1 MASHFP
7 HLLDPRIHPDDGRRC
22 VRVPTWETFEHVTQ
36 FITLR
41 DLAQTSWREDLER
54 YTEEFKLGRI
64 VWPVINLL
72 HCGHLAQVLE
82 EICRRGLYLF
92 DLWSYVPGSPLEA
105 QWSNITPP
113 PGMVRHLRRT
123 LGDRFLGIDNGEQ
136 DGRYI
141 WATAE
146 QQCPRAQSRLAQY
159 LSFQRH
165 FQKLCDELG
174 NDMTALTSLTLGH
187 YFLKEGNHVLLGA
200 ETAQALPNSQL
211 YYAFIRGA
219 GKQYGVHWF
228 GNASVFN
235 RWGWKDYGP
244 AKRDGRYRSGP
255 EEGSSLNL
263 LKRLLYTHYL
273 YNCVAVGFESGWL
286 TESAPYAL
294 TPVGEIQRGAVEFV
308 ARHGQPGVMHTP
320 AALLLDFY
328 SGWVPPRHL
337 YTPYVY
343 QVWGGMPYEAGDY
356 LTHGVLS
363 LLLPGYEDASYF
375 RDERGFLSPTP
386 FGDMTDCLLSDAPL
400 WVLRQYGLVV
410 AAGAL
415 AMTRELGDKLRAF
428 VAAGGHLVVTATNA
442 CGLLPELTVHG
453 SEVRVEAGAAMAWS
467 DCEDEAE
474 VLVEAGAAVAW
485 SDGTEEVED
494 HAFALCRATL
504 PAEAEVLA
512 TCGELPC
519 VVRVPHGAG
528 HVTLL
533 LSPYGLP
540 AAAQHTGPID
550 NAEDKPLACP
560 FELLRHVRRALAQAF
575 AGEQLFTVGDGL
587 GFITCRRG
595 VGDYL
600 LALYNNGL
608 HALPW
613 RIASRC
619 GTIRSVQELELDR
632 SVQGA
637 VGQWPKGLDGN
648 AAGSSDAHT
657 IAGGDIRLFA
667 VSVEEQDVALLPAPQ
682 PPPRPRNRLLALRT
696 AAGVQEEILRRP
708 TFFEHFDGVKLE
720 WSYLRDRD
728 SRQLQREQ
736 DWLARQQ
743 MRAVVDFSHDLNLFP
758 GLTLLDSYP
767 PHFGASMAAIDDVL
781 AKMRLCGARDAII
794 AIHRKPENH
803 WSDERARAEFT
814 VRIGELCRRA
824 ADHGVTLHLQ
834 TDHWKRL
841 PDSASLLDL
850 IAAIGEPNLRYALN
864 VGHLWPD
871 CESPSAVLELAGE
884 RLGAVLLCAPQV
896 DLAGQIYDAHLPVHG
911 SGIDLAALAGAGDP
925 LFIFD
930 AIYPD
935 WDAEYL
941 DVEALSAALGAYY

>member
-1 MASHFP
+1 MVSHFP
-7 HLLDPRIHPDDGRRC
+7 HLLDPRIHPDDDRRC
-22 VRVPTWETFEHVTQ
+22 VRVPTWDTFEHTTQ

-41 DLAQTSWREDLER
+41 DLTQTAWREDLER

-64 VWPVINLL
+64 VWPLLNLL

-82 EICRRGLYLF
+82 EIRRRGLYLF
-92 DLWSYVPGSPLEA
+92 DMWSYVPGSPLEGT
-105 QWSNITPP
+105 WSNVTPP
-113 PGMVRHLRRT
+113 PGMVRHLQRT

-146 QQCPRAQSRLAQY
+146 QQCPRAQSRFAQY

-165 FQKLCDELG
+165 FQQLCDELG
-174 NDMTALTSLTLGH
+174 NHMTALSSLTFGH

-244 AKRDGRYRSGP
+244 PKRDGRYVSGP

-273 YNCVAVGFESGWL
+273 YNCVAIGFESGWL
-286 TESAPYAL
+286 TESSPVAL

-320 AALLLDFY
+320 AALLLDFF

-337 YTPYVY
+337 YTPHVY
-343 QVWGGMPYEAGDY
+343 QVWGGMPYETGDY

-363 LLLPGYEDASYF
+363 LLLPGYQDASYYH
-375 RDERGFLSPTP
+375 DERGFLSPTP
-386 FGDMTDCLLSDAPL
+386 FGDMSDCLLTDAPL
-400 WVLRQYGLVV
+400 WVLRQYGLLV

-415 AMTRELGDKLRAF
+415 TMTRELAAKLRAF
-428 VAAGGHLVVTATNA
+428 VAGGGHLVVTAGNA
-442 CGLLPELTVHG
+442 RGLLPELVVDGAETP
-453 SEVRVEAGAAMAWS
+453 VEAGVTIDWN
-467 DCEDEAE
+467 
-474 VLVEAGAAVAW
+474 
-485 SDGTEEVED
+485 DGEREEEE
-494 HAFALCRATL
+494 HSFALCRAAL
-504 PAEAEVLA
+504 PAGAEVLA
-512 TCGELPC
+512 RCGELPC
-519 VVRVPHGAG
+519 VVRVAHEAG
-528 HVTLL
+528 RVTLL
-533 LSPYGLP
+533 LSPFGLP
-540 AAAQHTGPID
+540 AEAQHSGPIE

-575 AGEQLFTVGDGL
+575 AAEQLFAVGDGL
-587 GFITCRRG
+587 GFITCRRAA
-595 VGDYL
+595 GDYL
-600 LALYNNGL
+600 LALYNNERR
-608 HALPW
+608 ALPW

-632 SVQGA
+632 AEQGA
-637 VGQWPKGLDGN
+637 AGYWPKGYAGGGAGGGAD
-648 AAGSSDAHT
+648 AGSSDAHT
-657 IAGGDIRLFA
+657 IASGDIRLFA
-667 VSVEEQDVALLPAPQ
+667 VSVEEQGVTLLPAPQ
-682 PPPRPRNRLLALRT
+682 PPPRPRNRLLALR
-696 AAGVQEEILRRP
+696 AAGSVQEEILRRP

-743 MRAVVDFSHDLNLFP
+743 VRAVVDFSHDLNLFP

-767 PHFGASMAAIDDVL
+767 PHFTASVAAIDDVL
-781 AKMRLCGARDAII
+781 AKMRLCGARDAVI
-794 AIHRKPENH
+794 ALHRKPENH
-803 WSDERARAEFT
+803 WSDERAHAEFT
-814 VRIGELCRRA
+814 ARIGELCRRA

-834 TDHWKRL
+834 TNHGKRL
-841 PDSASLLDL
+841 PDSAALLDL
-850 IAAIGEPNLRYALN
+850 IAGIGQPNLRYALN
-864 VGHLWPD
+864 VGHLRPGA
-871 CESPSAVLELAGE
+871 EPPAAVIELAGE
-884 RLGAVLLCAPQV
+884 RLGAVLLCAPRV

-911 SGIDLAALAGAGDP
+911 SGIDLAPLAGAGDP

-941 DVEALSAALGAYY
+941 DVQALRSALGT

>member
-1 MASHFP
+1 MACHFP
-7 HLLDPRIHPDDGRRC
+7 YLLDPRIYPDASRRC
-22 VRVPTWETFEHVTQ
+22 VQVPTWETFEQATQ

-41 DLAQTSWREDLER
+41 DLTQTSWREDLDR
-54 YTEEFKLGRI
+54 YTVEFRLGRI
-64 VWPVINLL
+64 VWPLIHLL
-72 HCGHLAQVLE
+72 HCGHLAQALE
-82 EICRRGLYLF
+82 EIRDRGLYLF
-92 DLWSYVPGSPLEA
+92 DLWSYVPGSPLEGT
-105 QWSNITPP
+105 WSNVTPP
-113 PGMVRHLRRT
+113 PGMVRHLQRT

-146 QQCPRAQSRLAQY
+146 QQCPRTQSRFAQY

-174 NDMTALTSLTLGH
+174 NHMTALSSLTFGH

-244 AKRDGRYRSGP
+244 PKRAESYLSGP
-255 EEGSSLNL
+255 EEGSSLSL

-273 YNCVAVGFESGWL
+273 YNCVAIGFESGWL
-286 TESAPYAL
+286 TEAPPHAL
-294 TPVGEIQRGAVEFV
+294 TPIGDIQRGAVEFV

-320 AALLLDFY
+320 AALLLDFFA
-328 SGWVPPRHL
+328 GWVPPRHL
-337 YTPYVY
+337 YTPHVY

-363 LLLPGYEDASYF
+363 LLLPGYGDASYYH
-375 RDERGFLSPTP
+375 DERGFLSPTP

-400 WVLRQYGLVV
+400 WILRQYGLVV

-415 AMTRELGDKLRAF
+415 TMTRELSDKLRAF
-428 VAAGGHLVVTATNA
+428 VAGGGHLVATAGHA
-442 CGLLPELTVHG
+442 RGLLPELAIGCPVP
-453 SEVRVEAGAAMAWS
+453 VAAGATIHWH
-467 DCEDEAE
+467 
-474 VLVEAGAAVAW
+474 
-485 SDGTEEVED
+485 DGRREVEPD
-494 HAFALCRATL
+494 SFELCRAAL
-504 PAEAEVLA
+504 PGEAEVLA

-519 VVRVPHGAG
+519 VVEVAHGAG
-528 HVTLL
+528 QVTLL
-533 LSPYGLP
+533 LSPFGLP
-540 AAAQHTGPID
+540 AAAQHRGPIE
-550 NAEDKPLACP
+550 NAVDAPLACP
-560 FELLRHVRRALAQAF
+560 FELLRHARRALAQAF
-575 AGEQLFTVGDGL
+575 AAQQLFAVGEGL
-587 GFITCRRG
+587 GFITCRRAA
-595 VGDYL
+595 GDYL
-600 LALYNNGL
+600 LAIHNNEH

-613 RIASRC
+613 RIVSHC
-619 GTIRSVQELELDR
+619 GPLRSVRELDLD
-632 SVQGA
+632 QTE
-637 VGQWPKGLDGN
+637 KG
-648 AAGSSDAHT
+648 AAGYWPRGHAGAGVRAGRSDAHT
-657 IAGGDIRLFA
+657 IAGGDVRLFA
-667 VSVEEQDVALLPAPQ
+667 VSVSEQDVTLLP
-682 PPPRPRNRLLALRT
+682 PPRPPARPRNRLLALRS
-696 AAGVQEEILRRP
+696 AAGVQQEILRRP

-728 SRQLQREQ
+728 RAQLQREQ

-743 MRAVVDFSHDLNLFP
+743 VRAVVDFSHDLNLFP

-767 PHFGASMAAIDDVL
+767 PHFAASVAAIDEVL

-803 WSDERARAEFT
+803 WSDARAHAEFT

-824 ADHGVTLHLQ
+824 ADHGVTIHLQ

-841 PDSASLLDL
+841 PNSAALLDL
-850 IAAIGEPNLRYALN
+850 IAAVGQPNLRYALN
-864 VGHLWPD
+864 VGHLAPGG
-871 CESPSAVLELAGE
+871 EPLAEAIELGRE
-884 RLGAVLLCAPQV
+884 RLGAVLLCASRV
-896 DLAGQIYDAHLPVHG
+896 DLAGQRYDAHLPVHA
-911 SGIDLAALAGAGDP
+911 SGIDLSPLATVPGA
-925 LFIFD
+925 LFICD
-930 AIYPD
+930 GIYQD

-941 DVEALSAALGAYY
+941 DTRALRRALGA

>member
-7 HLLDPRIHPDDGRRC
+7 HLLNPRVHPDDSRRR
-22 VRVPTWETFEHVTQ
+22 VPVPTWETFENVTQ

-64 VWPVINLL
+64 VWPLLNLL
-72 HCGHLAQVLE
+72 HCAHLAQVLE
-82 EICRRGLYLF
+82 EIRRRGLYLF

-105 QWSNITPP
+105 PWSNITPP

-123 LGDRFLGIDNGEQ
+123 LGERFLGIDNGEQ

-146 QQCPRAQSRLAQY
+146 QQCPRAQSRFAQY

-165 FQKLCDELG
+165 FEKLCDELG
-174 NDMTALTSLTLGH
+174 NHMTALTSLTLGH

-200 ETAQALPNSQL
+200 ETAQALPNGQL

-244 AKRDGRYRSGP
+244 PKRDGRYRSGA

-286 TESAPYAL
+286 TESPPYAL

-320 AALLLDFY
+320 AALLLDFF

-337 YTPYVY
+337 YTPHVY

-375 RDERGFLSPTP
+375 HDERGFLSPTP

-415 AMTRELGDKLRAF
+415 VMTRELVDKLRTF
-428 VAAGGHLVVTATNA
+428 AAGGGHLVVTAANA
-442 CGLLPELTVHG
+442 RGLLPELTVDG
-453 SEVRVEAGAAMAWS
+453 SEVRVGAGAAI
-467 DCEDEAE
+467 
-474 VLVEAGAAVAW
+474 AW
-485 SDGTEEVED
+485 SDGAGEAEEE
-494 HAFALCRATL
+494 AFALCRARL
-504 PAEAEVLA
+504 PAGAEVLA

-519 VVRVPHGAG
+519 VVRLAHGTG

-533 LSPYGLP
+533 LSPFGLP
-540 AAAQHTGPID
+540 AEARHTGPIE
-550 NAEDKPLACP
+550 NAEEKPLACP
-560 FELLRHVRRALAQAF
+560 FVLLRHVRRALAQAF
-575 AGEQLFTVGDGL
+575 AAEQLFTVGDGL

-595 VGDYL
+595 AGDYL

-613 RIASRC
+613 RISTRR
-619 GTIRSVQELELDR
+619 GKLRSVQELDLDR
-632 SVQGA
+632 SEQGA
-637 VGQWPKGLDGN
+637 VGQWPKGLDGS
-648 AAGSSDAHT
+648 AAGSSDTHT

-667 VSVEEQDVALLPAPQ
+667 VSAEERGVALLPAPQ

-696 AAGVQEEILRRP
+696 AAGVQQEILRRP

-728 SRQLQREQ
+728 SHQLQREQ
-736 DWLARQQ
+736 DWLSRQQ
-743 MRAVVDFSHDLNLFP
+743 VRAVVDFSHDLNLFP

-767 PHFGASMAAIDDVL
+767 PHFSAGLAAIDDVL

-814 VRIGELCRRA
+814 TRIGELCRRA

-841 PDSASLLDL
+841 PESAALLEL
-850 IAAIGEPNLRYALN
+850 IAAIDEPNLRYALN

-871 CESPSAVLELAGE
+871 AEPPAAVLELAGK

-896 DLAGQIYDAHLPVHG
+896 DLAGQVYDAHLPVHG
-911 SGIDLAALAGAGDP
+911 SGIDLAALAGAGTAM
-925 LFIFD
+925 FIFD

-941 DVEALSAALGAYY
+941 DVRALSAALGGTGSVPALRQADA

>member
-7 HLLDPRIHPDDGRRC
+7 YLLDPRIHPDASRRG
-22 VRVPTWETFEHVTQ
+22 VRVSTWETFEHVTQ

-82 EICRRGLYLF
+82 EIRRRGLYLF

-113 PGMVRHLRRT
+113 PGMVRHLQRT

-146 QQCPRAQSRLAQY
+146 QQCPRTQSRFAQY

-174 NDMTALTSLTLGH
+174 NHMTALTSLTLGH

-244 AKRDGRYRSGP
+244 PKRDGRYRSGA

-308 ARHGQPGVMHTP
+308 ARHGQPGVMHAP
-320 AALLLDFY
+320 AALLLDFFA
-328 SGWVPPRHL
+328 GWVPPRHL

-375 RDERGFLSPTP
+375 HDERGFQSPTP

-415 AMTRELGDKLRAF
+415 TMTHELGDKLRAF
-428 VAAGGHLVVTATNA
+428 VAGGGHLVVTAANA
-442 CGLLPELTVHG
+442 RGLLPELTVYG
-453 SEVRVEAGAAMAWS
+453 SEVRVHGGGAIASNDGANA
-467 DCEDEAE
+467 AE
-474 VLVEAGAAVAW
+474 VLIDAGATISW
-485 SDGTEEVED
+485 NDNTEEVEER
-494 HAFALCRATL
+494 AFALYRAEL
-504 PAEAEVLA
+504 PAAAEVLA

-519 VVRVPHGAG
+519 VVRLAHGAG
-528 HVTLL
+528 QVTLL
-533 LSPYGLP
+533 LSPFGLP
-540 AAAQHTGPID
+540 AAAQHSGPIE
-550 NAEDKPLACP
+550 NAEEKPLACP
-560 FELLRHVRRALAQAF
+560 FVLLRHVRRALAEAF
-575 AGEQLFTVGDGL
+575 AAEQLFTVGDGL

-595 VGDYL
+595 AGDYL

-613 RIASRC
+613 RIAPRC

-632 SVQGA
+632 SEQGA
-637 VGQWPKGLDGN
+637 VGQWPKGFDGS
-648 AAGSSDAHT
+648 AGASSDAHT

-667 VSVEEQDVALLPAPQ
+667 VSVEEQGLTVLPAPQ
-682 PPPRPRNRLLALRT
+682 PPPRPRNRLLALRGT
-696 AAGVQEEILRRP
+696 AAVQQEILRRP

-743 MRAVVDFSHDLNLFP
+743 VRAVVDFSHDLNLFP
-758 GLTLLDSYP
+758 GLTLLDSYT
-767 PHFGASMAAIDDVL
+767 PHYSASVAAIDDVL
-781 AKMRLCGARDAII
+781 AKMRLCGARDAIF

-803 WSDERARAEFT
+803 WSDERARTEFT
-814 VRIGELCRRA
+814 ARIGELCRRA
-824 ADHGVTLHLQ
+824 ADHGVILHLQ

-841 PDSASLLDL
+841 PDSAALLDL
-850 IAAIGEPNLRYALN
+850 IAAIDEPNLRYALN

-871 CESPSAVLELAGE
+871 AEPPAAVLELAGE
-884 RLGAVLLCAPQV
+884 RLGAVLLCAPRV

-911 SGIDLAALAGAGDP
+911 SGIDLAALAVAGDP

-941 DVEALSAALGAYY
+941 DVQALSTALAS